1 MHAVALLALA
11 LTPAAPA
18 LKDPP
23 PKMPS
28 IVGEWIR
35 VGHTQSGQPVSVERE
50 NHHQVFAA
58 EGEWQYWYGDGR
70 AQSGGKTFKVDT
82 KQSPPTI
89 DILLNQTGNN
99 GWRGIYKIEK
109 DTLTLCL
116 VNIPGERPKTFESS
130 ADKPTTV
137 WIFKRVTPK
146 E

>member
-1 MHAVALLALA
+1 MNILALLALS
-11 LTPAAPA
+11 LPLGAPA

-35 VGHTQSGQPVSVERE
+35 VGHTQSGEPVAVDRE
-50 NHHQVFAA
+50 NHHQVFTA
-58 EGEWQYWYGDGR
+58 EGEWQYWYGNGR
-70 AQSGGKTFKVDT
+70 AQAGGKSYVVDM

-89 DILLNQTGNN
+89 DILLNPTGTG

-130 ADKPTTV
+130 AERPTTV
-137 WIFKRVTPK
+137 WIFKRVQTD
-146 E
+146 